1 MALFGGDSSSSQD
14 AKTALVKQI
23 QQEAAMNNARQLI
36 SKVNEHCFAHCIP
49 RPGSTLS
56 SRDETCLSQCMEK
69 YISFWNTTSRTYGIR
84 LASEQKKLGG
94 QDAAAMAAFGT
105 PSSE

>member
-1 MALFGGDSSSSQD
+1 MALFGSD
-14 AKTALVKQI
+14 APAPANQKVALINQI

-49 RPGSTLS
+49 RPGSSLT
-56 SRDETCLSQCMEK
+56 SRDQTCLSQCMEK
-69 YISFWNTTSRTYGIR
+69 YISFWNTTSRTYGVR
-84 LASEQKKLGG
+84 LASEQKKLAG
-94 QDAAAMAAFGT
+94 QDVAAMNAFGT